1 MLSGCAVSQLSKQE
15 KDEFLSILDRM
26 DDDRIRYFFLMLGS
40 AVADHCDRHKPGVQ
54 PSRRKAAA
62 E

>member
-1 MLSGCAVSQLSKQE
+1 VSQLSKQE

-40 AVADHCDRHKPGVQ
+40 AVADHCDRQ
-54 PSRRKAAA
+54 KAAA
-62 E
+62 RPARRRAAAE